1 MKKGESFLI
10 NQPIVPINEEELLYF
25 NLVWYV
31 YESRKNHRLII
42 TISATGTSTTTAS
55 LTTSP
60 DIRKIKQHSP
70 CNNIQKL
77 RILSLSLFR
86 IKTNKMSQL
95 NINKRAGTIMEH
107 ISCPS
112 FWSVRSTML
121 RIFSLPW
128 LQSTSSSRVY
138 YNDVSMVPSLG
149 VKWR

>member
-1 MKKGESFLI
+1 MG
-10 NQPIVPINEEELLYF
+10 

-31 YESRKNHRLII
+31 YESRKNHRLLV
-42 TISATGTSTTTAS
+42 TISATSTTTAT

-121 RIFSLPW
+121 RIFHCLG
-128 LQSTSSSRVY
+128 
-138 YNDVSMVPSLG
+138 YNQLLLVGFITMMFQWYL
-149 VKWR
+149 R

>member
-1 MKKGESFLI
+1 M
-10 NQPIVPINEEELLYF
+10 Q
-25 NLVWYV
+25 
-31 YESRKNHRLII
+31 NHRIII
-42 TISATGTSTTTAS
+42 TISATGTTSTTAT

-70 CNNIQKL
+70 CNIILKL
-77 RILSLSLFR
+77 RILSLPFR
-86 IKTNKMSQL
+86 IKTNKMSEL
-95 NINKRAGTIMEH
+95 NINKRAGTIMEN
-107 ISCPS
+107 ISNPP

>member
-42 TISATGTSTTTAS
+42 TISATGTTSTTAT

-70 CNNIQKL
+70 CDNIQKL

-95 NINKRAGTIMEH
+95 NIKKCAGTIMEH

-138 YNDVSMVPSLG
+138 CNDVSMVPSLG
-149 VKWR
+149 VKW

>member
-1 MKKGESFLI
+1 MGVMKKGESFLI

-42 TISATGTSTTTAS
+42 TISATGTSTTTAT

-70 CNNIQKL
+70 CNIILKL
-77 RILSLSLFR
+77 HILSLPFR
-86 IKTNKMSQL
+86 IKTNKMSEL
-95 NINKRAGTIMEH
+95 NINKRAGTIMEN
-107 ISCPS
+107 ISNPS

-121 RIFSLPW
+121 RIFFIALV
-128 LQSTSSSRVY
+128 TI
-138 YNDVSMVPSLG
+138 NFF
-149 VKWR
+149 